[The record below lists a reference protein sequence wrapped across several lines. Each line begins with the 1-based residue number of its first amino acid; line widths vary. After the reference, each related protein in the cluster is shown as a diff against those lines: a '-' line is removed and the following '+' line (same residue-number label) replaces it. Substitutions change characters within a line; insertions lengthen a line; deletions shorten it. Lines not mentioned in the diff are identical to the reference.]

1 MSTEPLRQ
9 RSDWDPNSKR
19 EMELPPSPEVLP
31 VSVVDTHCHLDIE
44 DGDLYLTPVVALQKA
59 TEVGVNRIVQV
70 GVDVESSRWGVALAA
85 KTNGILA
92 TVAIHPNEAPRIFA
106 EHGKTALDTA
116 LSEIAEMA
124 KHPRVRAIGETGLDF
139 FRTEKDLQSVQ
150 EESFRSH
157 IQIAKENNK
166 ALVIHDRDA
175 HDEVVK
181 VLHSEG
187 APEKVVFHC
196 FSGDESLA
204 RIAAENGWYCSFS
217 GTVTFKNSN
226 HLRAALA
233 TLPPELI
240 LVETDAPFLTPTPY
254 RGRPNASYLI
264 PLTVRFMAEV
274 RGMELDQLCNYLSE
288 NAERVFGDFSNV

>member
-1 MSTEPLRQ
+1 
-9 RSDWDPNSKR
+9 
-19 EMELPPSPEVLP
+19 MELPPTPEALP

-44 DGDLYLTPVVALQKA
+44 DGDVYHTASEALERA
-59 TEVGVNRIVQV
+59 TSVGVDRIVQV
-70 GVDVESSRWGVALAA
+70 GVDVPSSKWGVELAE
-85 KTNGILA
+85 KTPNILA

-106 EHGKTALDTA
+106 ENGREALETALA
-116 LSEIAEMA
+116 EIAQMA
-124 KHPRVRAIGETGLDF
+124 KHPKVRGIGETGLDF
-139 FRTEKDLQSVQ
+139 FRTEAELLEVQ
-150 EESFRSH
+150 EESFRRH

-166 ALVIHDRDA
+166 ALIIHDRDA
-175 HDEVVK
+175 HEDVVR

-204 RIAAENGWYCSFS
+204 RIASENGWYCSFS

-226 HLRAALA
+226 NLRAALA
-233 TLPPELI
+233 LLPPELI

-274 RGMELDQLCNYLSE
+274 RGMELESLCHYLSD
-288 NAERVFGDFSNV
+288 NAESVFGKFGDV

>member
-31 VSVVDTHCHLDIE
+31 IPVVDTHCHLDIE
-44 DGDLYLTPVVALQKA
+44 DGDLYLTPAVALQKA
-59 TEVGVNRIVQV
+59 REVGVNRIVQV

-85 KTNGILA
+85 KTDGILA

-106 EHGKTALDTA
+106 DYGKTALDTA
-116 LSEIAEMA
+116 LSEIAELA

-233 TLPPELI
+233 ALPPELI

-274 RGMELDQLCNYLSE
+274 RGMELEHLCNSLSE
-288 NAERVFGDFSNV
+288 NAENVFGDFSNV